1 MNFVTNYRLAGITEH
16 PILKNLNVGG
26 AVRWEDQASIGF
38 YGAAPDADGIV
49 RSLDP
54 AKPVWD
60 QARAYFDLQSG
71 YDLKLFAG
79 KVRTRVQLNVRNLF
93 ESGRLQRVSVNPDG
107 GAWAYRI
114 IDPRQFILTAT
125 FSLRVPASSRRA
137 DLLFRGR
144 SLLAGDGS
152 TVGAMDRR

>member
-114 IDPRQFILTAT
+114 IVPRQFILTAT
-125 FSLRVPASSRRA
+125 FSL
-137 DLLFRGR
+137 
-144 SLLAGDGS
+144 
-152 TVGAMDRR
+152 